1 MAGMKGLKGLAAA
14 GAAAGALGASAYAA
28 YCCRILNKPVPPRA
42 ELEDY
47 LLGLMRQTGQA
58 DLEPLYREGRLFRE
72 DTLKAGGRELRLYLF
87 ESQPS
92 DPVVVFIPGTS
103 VYALVYVELLHKLR
117 NEGFNVIGFDPR
129 GHGLSAG
136 RRGVYTLGAL
146 VEDSMA
152 VISYAVENYGG
163 KVGMAGSSQ
172 GGMAAFYTAA
182 ADRRLKAAVCH
193 NLIAPDEP
201 DNYRM
206 TRWPAFFHALTAL
219 IPLTRLV
226 PQALK
231 DRLMTPVAAYL
242 DLAAEP
248 SRLYPDVKAW
258 IRSDPLTVNGVSLSA
273 LISLTSEPIARR
285 VEEIDTP
292 VMVIHSGGDNIFPE
306 DYVRRVFAR
315 LTCDKELLYLPGR
328 PHLVTIDYVDEVLPA
343 TAAWFGK
350 HLR

>member
-1 MAGMKGLKGLAAA
+1 MKGLKGIAAA
-14 GAAAGALGASAYAA
+14 SAAAGALGASAYAV
-28 YCCRILNKPVPPRA
+28 YCHRILNKPVPPRA
-42 ELEDY
+42 ELEGY
-47 LLGLMRQTGQA
+47 LLDLMRLTGQPE
-58 DLEPLYREGRLFRE
+58 LEPLYLEGRLFRE
-72 DTLKAGGRELRLYLF
+72 ETLQAGGRELRLYLF
-87 ESQPS
+87 ESQPA

-103 VYALVYVELLHKLR
+103 VYALLYVELLHRLR
-117 NEGFNVIGFDPR
+117 KEGFNVIGFDPR
-129 GHGLSAG
+129 GHGLSG
-136 RRGVYTLGAL
+136 GKRGVYTLGGL

-152 VISYAVENYGG
+152 VISYAVEHYGDR
-163 KVGMAGSSQ
+163 VGMAGSSQ

-182 ADRRLKAAVCH
+182 ADKRLRAAVCH

-206 TRWPAFFHALTAL
+206 TRWPAFFRALTAL
-219 IPLTRLV
+219 MPATALLPR
-226 PQALK
+226 ALK
-231 DRLMTPVAAYL
+231 DHLMTPVAAYL

-258 IRSDPLTVNGVSLSA
+258 IKSDPLTVNGVSLSA

-292 VMVIHSGGDNIFPE
+292 VMVIHSGADNIFPE

-328 PHLVTIDYVDEVLPA
+328 PHLVTIDYVDEILPA
-343 TAAWFGK
+343 MAAWFGK